1 MPTLRNAVQ
10 KASTVYLPH
19 LQGEDEMRRP
29 TKLMLKLAHVVKQE
43 SQARMRVRV
52 KSAIR
57 QHNHEAIATNWR
69 VQAEAKL

>member
-1 MPTLRNAVQ
+1 
-10 KASTVYLPH
+10 
-19 LQGEDEMRRP
+19 MRRP

-69 VQAEAKL
+69 FQAEDKL